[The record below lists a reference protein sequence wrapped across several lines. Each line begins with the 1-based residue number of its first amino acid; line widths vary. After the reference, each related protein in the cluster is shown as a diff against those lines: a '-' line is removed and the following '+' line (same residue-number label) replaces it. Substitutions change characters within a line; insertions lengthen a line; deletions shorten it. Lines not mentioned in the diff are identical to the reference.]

1 MSLNNQQII
10 EQTKTAAS
18 KLLKDKGY
26 VSVVDVLMEIGK
38 LSNQDYENWRRQK
51 VPYLEKVIRV
61 NLSKINTILRTMQ
74 KYSQDNDLKPRK
86 TVYRSWGKGPK
97 KVLRFSKS
105 GDQNIE
111 HAYATHIIMPNQPT
125 FSTAS

>member
-1 MSLNNQQII
+1 MSLNNQQIT

-38 LSNQDYENWRRQK
+38 LSNQDYENWRHQK
-51 VPYLEKVIRV
+51 VSYLEKVIQV

-74 KYSQDNDLKPRK
+74 KYSQDNDLKPSK

-111 HAYATHIIMPNQPT
+111 NAYATHLVMQKWKG
-125 FSTAS
+125 

>member
-1 MSLNNQQII
+1 MSLNNRQII
-10 EQTKTAAS
+10 EQTKTAAL

-26 VSVVDVLMEIGK
+26 VSVADVLMELGK
-38 LSNQDYENWRRQK
+38 LSNQDYENWRHQK
-51 VPYLEKVIRV
+51 VPYLEKVIQV
-61 NLSKINTILRTMQ
+61 NLSKINAILRTLQ
-74 KYSQDNDLKPRK
+74 KYSQDNNLKLSK

-111 HAYATHIIMPNQPT
+111 NAYTTNIVMPKET
-125 FSTAS
+125 RDD

>member
-1 MSLNNQQII
+1 MSLNNRQII
-10 EQTKTAAS
+10 EQTKTAAL

-26 VSVVDVLMEIGK
+26 VSVADVLMELGK
-38 LSNQDYENWRRQK
+38 LSNQDYENWRHQK
-51 VPYLEKVIRV
+51 VPYLEKVIQV
-61 NLSKINTILRTMQ
+61 NLSKINAILRTLQ
-74 KYSQDNDLKPRK
+74 KYSQDNNLKLSK

-111 HAYATHIIMPNQPT
+111 NAYTTHIVMPKETRDN
-125 FSTAS
+125 